1 MITKQKVAIF
11 GIGTNYKRI
20 SNELLT
26 VAEVVVFIDND
37 KNNQGKK
44 LNEIPIISPKD
55 LKPDTVENI
64 IVTSNKYAIDIEK
77 QLIAL
82 GVKKNKIWYCDDF
95 LQSYR
100 QGKITLIYQDDSLGR
115 VCVHGNK
122 ATKLIESRALLDK
135 SILLISY
142 HANYDGGSLA
152 AIYAVMALKSCGY
165 YPVLAV
171 PSIDDKLLEEI
182 IQKGICVAICPNLI
196 NPSEVEMDWIGH
208 WQRIIV
214 NTLPMS
220 HATLAIGK
228 RQKVIVWLHESPEV
242 YEAYEY
248 FHDDFQ
254 RAFDEKNVYVYA
266 VSRVARDNFLKYY
279 RCDPNSIG
287 ILPYGL
293 PDEHIVTSNN
303 GINRPMTFALIGSIS
318 KGKGVDIYLDAIEKV
333 NKVLANKPNN
343 AEFLLIGKNNGNEF
357 AERMLKRVFKIP
369 NIRYLGQ
376 KDREKMNKLYRDK
389 IDVVVVASRNETMS
403 MTATEAMMFRKP
415 SIVSD
420 TSGISDFITDNYD
433 GFVFKSENSDE
444 LATKIVWCINNSEK
458 LEGIG
463 AKGRKIYESEFIMK
477 AFSKRL
483 TDGLMSRFSTSQFS
497 KNTDASG
504 IETIKG
510 GTAPIDV

>member
-1 MITKQKVAIF
+1 MRVAVFGTGIVYSRLSLELKKV
-11 GIGTNYKRI
+11 TNI
-20 SNELLT
+20 AFL
-26 VAEVVVFIDND
+26 IDNNVAYNSYD
-37 KNNQGKK
+37 D
-44 LNEIPIISPKD
+44 IPVI
-55 LKPDTVENI
+55 KPSDIVVADTDIFVLA
-64 IVTSNKYAIDIEK
+64 SNKYSVEMRN
-77 QLIAL
+77 QLLAL
-82 GVKKNKIWYCDDF
+82 GVPKEKIKHFDEF
-95 LQSYR
+95 LQPYR
-100 QGKITLIYQDDSLGR
+100 KGKISFEYKQSGSSRHLVEKY
-115 VCVHGNK
+115 
-122 ATKLIESRALLDK
+122 AIEELNRRAGFNR
-135 SILLISY
+135 SILIISY

-152 AIYAVMALKSCGY
+152 AVHAAMALQSSGY
-165 YPVLAV
+165 QPVLAV
-171 PSIDDKLLEEI
+171 PSIDDKFLEEVI
-182 IQKGICVAICPNLI
+182 NKDICVAICPNLI

-208 WQRIIV
+208 WQRILV
-214 NTLPMS
+214 NTLQMS

-228 RQKVIVWLHESPEV
+228 RQKVIAWLHESPEV

-254 RAFDEKNVYVYA
+254 RAFDEKNVYVYT

-279 RCDPNSIG
+279 RCNTNGIR

-293 PDEHIVTSNN
+293 PDEHIVTGNN
-303 GINRPMTFALIGSIS
+303 GINKPMTFALIGSIS

-343 AEFLLIGKNNGNEF
+343 AEFLLIGKNNGDEF
-357 AERMLKRVFKIP
+357 AERMLKRVCKNP

-389 IDVVVVASRNETMS
+389 IDVVVVASRSETMS
-403 MTATEAMMFRKP
+403 MTATEAMMLRKP

-433 GFVFKSENSDE
+433 GFIFKSENSDE

-510 GTAPIDV
+510 GQHL